1 MPENSETVR
10 MCVNRFKMCEN
21 GKIVLVEEMEE
32 GVCCR
37 RLQISWKSRYK

>member
-21 GKIVLVEEMEE
+21 QNLVLLEEMEKV
-32 GVCCR
+32 VCCK
-37 RLQISWKSRYK
+37 RLQISWKSRDK

>member
-21 GKIVLVEEMEE
+21 GKNSA
-32 GVCCR
+32 CR
-37 RLQISWKSRYK
+37 GDGGGGLL